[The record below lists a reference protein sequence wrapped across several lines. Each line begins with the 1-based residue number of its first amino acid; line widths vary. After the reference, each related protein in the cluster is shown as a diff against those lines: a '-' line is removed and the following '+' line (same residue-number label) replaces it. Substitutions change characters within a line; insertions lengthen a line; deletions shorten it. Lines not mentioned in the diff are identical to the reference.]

1 MSQSLKLEQYQQL
14 VKKLV
19 KERGY
24 DDETV
29 SEVFLLLVEEVGEL
43 GKAIRKN
50 TGMRVSEHS
59 KQHALADEL
68 ADIFWLI
75 VDLANRLGIN
85 LDEAF
90 AQKELINQKRDY
102 KPAKDE

>member
-1 MSQSLKLEQYQQL
+1 MSQSLTLEQYQQL

-50 TGMRVSEHS
+50 TGMRVSSHS
-59 KQHALADEL
+59 KEHAVADEL
-68 ADIFWLI
+68 ADVQWLI
-75 VDLANRLGIN
+75 IDLANRLDIG

-90 AQKELINQKRDY
+90 EQKELANQKRKY
-102 KPAKDE
+102 KPAK

>member
-1 MSQSLKLEQYQQL
+1 M

-29 SEVFLLLVEEVGEL
+29 SEVFLLLVEEIGEL

-50 TGMRVSEHS
+50 TGMRVSKHS
-59 KQHALADEL
+59 KEHAVADEL
-68 ADIFWLI
+68 ADVLWLT
-75 VDLANRLGIN
+75 VDLANRLDID
-85 LDEAF
+85 LDQAF
-90 AQKELINQKRDY
+90 SQKELANQKRKY
-102 KPAKDE
+102 KPVK

>member
-1 MSQSLKLEQYQQL
+1 MAQPKTLRQYQGL
-14 VKKLV
+14 IKKLV

-50 TGMRVSEHS
+50 TGMRVSDHS
-59 KQHALADEL
+59 KSHAVADEL
-68 ADIFWLI
+68 ADVFWLV
-75 VDLANRLGIN
+75 VDLSNRLDID
-85 LDEAF
+85 LDQAF
-90 AQKELINQKRDY
+90 EQKELANQKRKY
-102 KPAKDE
+102 KPGQ